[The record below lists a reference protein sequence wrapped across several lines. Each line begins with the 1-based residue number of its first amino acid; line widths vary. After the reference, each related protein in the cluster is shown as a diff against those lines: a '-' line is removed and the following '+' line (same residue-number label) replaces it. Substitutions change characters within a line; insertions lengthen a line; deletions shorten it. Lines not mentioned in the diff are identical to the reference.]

1 MDTTQ
6 GARIL
11 VAFRGRRPDWI
22 NALLADGHT
31 VECETD
37 RGQYERRLRDW
48 KPDVF
53 ICDLDPEPS
62 RRLATVE
69 TARVVMPGVVI
80 LPVVPADQMQRAA
93 EAMERGA
100 AGFIVEPV
108 TPVALRQIVRR
119 ELEHRAME
127 EEVERL
133 KNGASLPEISIPGS
147 TLGDIEKMA
156 ILRSLE
162 ASGGSTGKAAKMLGI
177 SVRKIQY
184 RLREWKETSPDL
196 FKRQGNRIVVAD
208 KPRHAH
214 S

>member
-1 MDTTQ
+1 MDTTK

-11 VAFRGRRPDWI
+11 VAFRGHRPEWT
-22 NALLADGHT
+22 NALMSDDHM

-53 ICDLDPEPS
+53 ICDLDADPG
-62 RRLATVE
+62 RRLATVD
-69 TARVVMPGVVI
+69 TARVVLPGVII

-108 TPVALRQIVRR
+108 MPVALRKIVRR
-119 ELEHRAME
+119 ELEHRAMQQ
-127 EEVERL
+127 EVERL
-133 KNGASLPEISIPGS
+133 KSGASLPDISIPGS
-147 TLGDIEKMA
+147 TLGEIEKMA
-156 ILRSLE
+156 ILRCLE

-196 FKRQGNRIVVAD
+196 FKRQGNRIVVTEN
-208 KPRHAH
+208 PHVH